1 MIIETGISRLNLR
14 SGDVLRLR
22 GTAGATIAC
31 DRGTIWVTQDNHRED
46 LVLGPGDRIDLA
58 QPQAVVVQAF
68 ESSSIAIGPIG
79 ADLASVDDDPPWSI
93 ASALAGR
100 AAARVA
106 IDLRGSPAG
115 ARLPA
120 WLRAA

>member
-1 MIIETGISRLNLR
+1 MIIETDISRLNLH

-22 GTAGATIAC
+22 GTAGVTIAC

-79 ADLASVDDDPPWSI
+79 ADVASGDDAPWSI
-93 ASALAGR
+93 ARALAGR
-100 AAARVA
+100 TAARVA

-115 ARLPA
+115 TRLPA